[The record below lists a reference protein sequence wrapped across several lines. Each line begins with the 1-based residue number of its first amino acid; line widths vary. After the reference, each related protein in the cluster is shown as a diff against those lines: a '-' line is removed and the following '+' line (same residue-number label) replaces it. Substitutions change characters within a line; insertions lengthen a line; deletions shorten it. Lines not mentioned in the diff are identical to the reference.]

1 MTSAYQEEEL
11 QEEDQLLCVS
21 KNDFIIVSKAS
32 HISSLNLLIS
42 TLLDETRWI
51 KSYTYMI
58 SQ

>member
-21 KNDFIIVSKAS
+21 KNDFIVVSKKS
-32 HISSLNLLIS
+32 HISSLNLLVS

>member
-21 KNDFIIVSKAS
+21 KNDFIVVSKKS

-42 TLLDETRWI
+42 TLLDETRRI